1 MQFFTTLVRQNVLWR
16 LSVFTTAAS
25 IFFTHQVALAQ
36 SSNVSVSAANNSID
50 PVIVTATR
58 TPTRA
63 NDVLAD
69 YVYIGP
75 EEIADA
81 GQSSLVELLQRQ
93 RGVEIATIGGAGSA
107 ASVFLRGS
115 NSNQALLLIDGV
127 RSQAAGTGGFS
138 LQAIPLGI
146 IDHIEIIF
154 GPQSSLY
161 GSDAIGGVIQ
171 IFTKKGTGPFQA
183 NASSGYGGYGTS
195 ITDASMY
202 GSFGETKKTSYSLS
216 GSQEISTGFTSVA
229 ANNPCNPNTQS
240 SSTLANN
247 FCGTGLNMSRTGYVK
262 SGGAGRL
269 AQEWDLGQEFGFQF
283 LASRLDNQYPVS
295 SFFGG
300 GIGDQISNLG
310 IFSLFSNNQISPNW
324 KSMLQASQSNDYSQN
339 IYSSGNPVYKTKQ
352 MIYSWQNDIKVGTD
366 LLQVVV
372 ERKTISGYSNDGGII
387 SQNQTTNTAA
397 GSYQLKRGGHIGNL
411 ALRNDSITGYGPQ
424 TTGSASYGYFF
435 TNQIRGNINYG
446 TGFKAPSFN
455 DLYFPNYGNQNLQ
468 AEKSKNTEIG
478 LHYESKSIDLH
489 IIGFNSTITNLIQY
503 TSSSPP
509 CTSSQLNGP
518 QGGCAGNAGEA
529 KISGVSVGG
538 VARFSNLKLRA
549 SMDQQNPI
557 AQNTGYLLAK
567 RARQFGNI
575 GADYKYKKINVGAEG
590 TFQGGR
596 YNSGNS
602 GYMGGYAIYNL
613 YGNYE
618 FSKNWTLFGRWN
630 NIFNKDY
637 QLSYGYNTPGSNL
650 FVGIRYA
657 MK

>member
-1 MQFFTTLVRQNVLWR
+1 MQPCRNLWKANNRWR
-16 LSVFTTAAS
+16 LS
-25 IFFTHQVALAQ
+25 ALTLALTISFSNQTVYAQ
-36 SSNVSVSAANNSID
+36 SGNVLISTANNPMD

-69 YVYIGP
+69 YVLIGP

-81 GQSSLVELLQRQ
+81 GQTSLVELLQRQ
-93 RGVEIATIGGAGSA
+93 RGVEISTIGGPGSA

-115 NSNQALLLIDGV
+115 NSNQALLLVDGV

-146 IDHIEIIF
+146 IDRIEIIF

-183 NASSGYGGYGTS
+183 NASTGYGGYGTS
-195 ITDASMY
+195 ITDASLY
-202 GSFGETKKTSYSLS
+202 GSFGDTKTTSYAIS
-216 GSQEISTGFTSVA
+216 GSQEISTGFNSVA
-229 ANNPCNPNTQS
+229 TNNRNALSQN
-240 SSTLANN
+240 
-247 FCGTGLNMSRTGYVK
+247 RTGYTK
-262 SGGAGRL
+262 SGGAGRI
-269 AQEWDLGQEFGFQF
+269 AQEWDRGQEFGFQF

-295 SFFGG
+295 SFYGG
-300 GIGDQISNLG
+300 GIGSQISNLG
-310 IFSLFSNNQISPNW
+310 IFSIFSNNQINKDW
-324 KSMLQASQSNDYSQN
+324 KSMLQVSQSNDYSQN
-339 IYSSGNPVYKTKQ
+339 LYSTGNPVYKTKQ
-352 MIYSWQNDIKVGTD
+352 MIYSWQNDIKIGSD
-366 LLQVVV
+366 LLQLVA
-372 ERKTISGYSNDGGII
+372 ERKTLSGYSNDGGVV
-387 SQNQTTNTAA
+387 SQNQNTNTVA
-397 GSYQLKRGGHIGNL
+397 GSYQLKRGSHLANL

-435 TNQIRGNINYG
+435 SKQIRGNINYG

-455 DLYFPNYGNQNLQ
+455 DLYFPDYGNTNLQ

-478 LHYESKSIDLH
+478 LHYESSGLDLH
-489 IIGFNSTITNLIQY
+489 LIGFNSTITNLIQY
-503 TSSSPP
+503 TTTTPP
-509 CTSSQLNGP
+509 CTIAQLNGP
-518 QGGCAGNAGEA
+518 NYGCAGNAGVA

-538 VARFSNLKLRA
+538 IAKLSSLRLKA
-549 SMDQQNPI
+549 SYDQQNPI
-557 AQNTGYLLAK
+557 DQTTGFLLAK
-567 RARQFGNI
+567 RARQFGNL
-575 GADYKYKKINVGAEG
+575 GAEYRYQKLNVGAEG

-602 GYMGGYAIYNL
+602 SYMGGYAIFNL

-618 FSKNWTLFGRWN
+618 FAKDWSIFGRWN

-650 FVGIRYA
+650 FIGVRYA

>member
-1 MQFFTTLVRQNVLWR
+1 MHSCISVRPSLKKVAK
-16 LSVFTTAAS
+16 LSVFALLATTLIHTQPAM
-25 IFFTHQVALAQ
+25 AQ
-36 SSNVSVSAANNSID
+36 SSNVSVANANNSID

-75 EEIADA
+75 EEIAEA
-81 GQSSLVELLQRQ
+81 GQTSLVELLQRQ
-93 RGVEIATIGGAGSA
+93 RGVEISTIGGPGSA

-115 NSNQALLLIDGV
+115 NSNQALLLVDGV

-146 IDHIEIIF
+146 IDRIEIIF

-195 ITDASMY
+195 VTDASLY
-202 GSFGETKKTSYSLS
+202 GSFGDTKTTSYAIS
-216 GSQEISTGFTSVA
+216 GSQEISTGFNSVA
-229 ANNPCNPNTQS
+229 TNNRNALSQN
-240 SSTLANN
+240 
-247 FCGTGLNMSRTGYVK
+247 RTGYTK
-262 SGGAGRL
+262 SGGAGRI
-269 AQEWDLGQEFGFQF
+269 AQEWDRGQEFGFQF

-295 SFFGG
+295 SFYGG
-300 GIGDQISNLG
+300 GIGSQISNLG
-310 IFSLFSNNQISPNW
+310 IFSLFSNNQINKDW
-324 KSMLQASQSNDYSQN
+324 KSMLQVSQSNDYSQN
-339 IYSSGNPVYKTKQ
+339 LYSTGNPVYKTKQ
-352 MIYSWQNDIKVGTD
+352 MIYSWQNDIKIGSD
-366 LLQVVV
+366 LLQLVA
-372 ERKTISGYSNDGGII
+372 ERKTLSGYSNDGGVV
-387 SQNQTTNTAA
+387 SQNQNTNTVA
-397 GSYQLKRGGHIGNL
+397 GSYQLKRGSHLANL

-435 TNQIRGNINYG
+435 SKQIRGNINYG

-455 DLYFPNYGNQNLQ
+455 DLYFPDYGNTNLQ

-478 LHYESKSIDLH
+478 LHYESSGSDLH
-489 IIGFNSTITNLIQY
+489 LIGFNSTITNLIQY
-503 TSSSPP
+503 TTTTPP
-509 CTSSQLNGP
+509 CTIAQLNGP
-518 QGGCAGNAGEA
+518 NYGCAGNAGVA

-538 VARFSNLKLRA
+538 IAKLSSLRLKA
-549 SMDQQNPI
+549 SYDQQNPI
-557 AQNTGYLLAK
+557 DQTTGFLLAK
-567 RARQFGNI
+567 RARQFGNL
-575 GADYKYKKINVGAEG
+575 GAEYRYQKLNVGAEG

-602 GYMGGYAIYNL
+602 SYMGGYAIFNL

-618 FSKNWTLFGRWN
+618 FAKDWSIFGRWN

-650 FVGIRYA
+650 FIGVRYA

>member
-1 MQFFTTLVRQNVLWR
+1 MHSCISVRPSLKKVAK
-16 LSVFTTAAS
+16 LSVFALLATTLIHTQPAM
-25 IFFTHQVALAQ
+25 AQ
-36 SSNVSVSAANNSID
+36 SSNVSVANANNSID

-75 EEIADA
+75 EEIAEA
-81 GQSSLVELLQRQ
+81 GQTSLVELLQRQ
-93 RGVEIATIGGAGSA
+93 RGVEISTIGGPGSA

-115 NSNQALLLIDGV
+115 NSNQALLLVDGV

-146 IDHIEIIF
+146 IDRIEIIF

-183 NASSGYGGYGTS
+183 NASTGYGGYGTS
-195 ITDASMY
+195 ITDASLY
-202 GSFGETKKTSYSLS
+202 GSFGDTKTTSYAIS
-216 GSQEISTGFTSVA
+216 GSQEISTGFNSVA
-229 ANNPCNPNTQS
+229 TNNRNALSQN
-240 SSTLANN
+240 
-247 FCGTGLNMSRTGYVK
+247 RTGYTK
-262 SGGAGRL
+262 SGGAGRI
-269 AQEWDLGQEFGFQF
+269 AQEWDRGQEFGFQF

-295 SFFGG
+295 SFYGG
-300 GIGDQISNLG
+300 GIGSQISNLG
-310 IFSLFSNNQISPNW
+310 IFSLFSNNQINKDW
-324 KSMLQASQSNDYSQN
+324 KSMLQVSQSNDYSQN
-339 IYSSGNPVYKTKQ
+339 LYSTGNPVYKTKQ
-352 MIYSWQNDIKVGTD
+352 MIYSWQNDIKIGSD
-366 LLQVVV
+366 LLQLVA
-372 ERKTISGYSNDGGII
+372 ERKTLSGYSNDGGVV
-387 SQNQTTNTAA
+387 SQNQNTNTVA
-397 GSYQLKRGGHIGNL
+397 GSYQLKRGSHLANL

-435 TNQIRGNINYG
+435 SKQIRGNINYG

-455 DLYFPNYGNQNLQ
+455 DLYFPNYGNTNLQ

-478 LHYESKSIDLH
+478 LHYESSGLDLH
-489 IIGFNSTITNLIQY
+489 LIGFNSTITNLIQY
-503 TSSSPP
+503 TTTAPP
-509 CTSSQLNGP
+509 CTIAQLNGP
-518 QGGCAGNAGEA
+518 NYGCAGNAGVA

-538 VARFSNLKLRA
+538 IAKLSSLRLKA
-549 SMDQQNPI
+549 SYDQQNPI
-557 AQNTGYLLAK
+557 DQTTGFLLAK
-567 RARQFGNI
+567 RARQFGNL
-575 GADYKYKKINVGAEG
+575 GAEYRYQKLNVGAEG

-602 GYMGGYAIYNL
+602 SYMGGYAIFNL

-618 FSKNWTLFGRWN
+618 FAKDWSIFGRWN

-650 FVGIRYA
+650 FIGVRYA

>member
-1 MQFFTTLVRQNVLWR
+1 MQPCRNSLGAKNRWHLSILTL
-16 LSVFTTAAS
+16 AS
-25 IFFTHQVALAQ
+25 TLAFSNQIVYAQ
-36 SSNVSVSAANNSID
+36 SGNVSVSTANNSMD

-81 GQSSLVELLQRQ
+81 GQTSLVELLQRQ
-93 RGVEIATIGGAGSA
+93 RGVEISTIGGPGSA

-115 NSNQALLLIDGV
+115 NSNQALLLVDGV

-146 IDHIEIIF
+146 IDRIEIIF

-183 NASSGYGGYGTS
+183 NASTGYGSYGTS
-195 ITDASMY
+195 ITDASLY
-202 GSFGETKKTSYSLS
+202 GSFGDTKTTSYALS
-216 GSQEISTGFTSVA
+216 GSQEISTGFNSVA
-229 ANNPCNPNTQS
+229 TNNRDALTQ
-240 SSTLANN
+240 N
-247 FCGTGLNMSRTGYVK
+247 RTGYIK
-262 SGGAGRL
+262 SGGAGRI
-269 AQEWDLGQEFGFQF
+269 AQEWDRGQEFGFQF

-295 SFFGG
+295 SSS
-300 GIGDQISNLG
+300 IGNQISNLG
-310 IFSLFSNNQISPNW
+310 IFSLFSNNQINKDW
-324 KSMLQASQSNDYSQN
+324 KSMLQVSQSNDYSQN
-339 IYSSGNPVYKTKQ
+339 LYSTGNPVYKTKQ
-352 MIYSWQNDIKVGTD
+352 MIYSWQNDIKIGSD
-366 LLQVVV
+366 LLQLVA
-372 ERKTISGYSNDGGII
+372 ERKTLNGYSNDGGIV
-387 SQNQTTNTAA
+387 SQNQNTNTVA
-397 GSYQLKRGGHIGNL
+397 GSYQLKRGSHLANL

-435 TNQIRGNINYG
+435 SKQIRGNINYG

-455 DLYFPNYGNQNLQ
+455 DLYFPGYGNVNLQ

-478 LHYESKSIDLH
+478 LHYESNQLDLH
-489 IIGFNSTITNLIQY
+489 LIGFNSTITNLIQY
-503 TSSSPP
+503 TQSSPP
-509 CTSSQLNGP
+509 CSADQLGP
-518 QGGCAGNAGEA
+518 PNYGCPGNAGVA

-538 VARFSNLKLRA
+538 IAKLSSLRLKA
-549 SMDQQNPI
+549 SYDQQNPI
-557 AQNTGYLLAK
+557 DQTTGFLLAK
-567 RARQFGNI
+567 RARQFGNL
-575 GADYKYKKINVGAEG
+575 GAEYRYRKVNMGAEG

-602 GYMGGYAIYNL
+602 GYMGGYAIFNL

-618 FSKNWTLFGRWN
+618 FAKDWSVFGRWN

-637 QLSYGYNTPGSNL
+637 QLSYGFNTPGSNL
-650 FVGIRYA
+650 FVGVRYA

>member
-1 MQFFTTLVRQNVLWR
+1 MHSCISVRPSLKKVAK
-16 LSVFTTAAS
+16 LSVFALLATTLIHTQPAM
-25 IFFTHQVALAQ
+25 AQ
-36 SSNVSVSAANNSID
+36 SSNVSVANANNSID

-75 EEIADA
+75 EEIAEA
-81 GQSSLVELLQRQ
+81 GQTSLVELLQRQ
-93 RGVEIATIGGAGSA
+93 RGVEISTIGGPGSA

-115 NSNQALLLIDGV
+115 NSNQALLLVDGV

-146 IDHIEIIF
+146 IDRIEIIF

-183 NASSGYGGYGTS
+183 NASTGYGGYGTS
-195 ITDASMY
+195 ITDASLY
-202 GSFGETKKTSYSLS
+202 GSFGDTKTTSYAIS
-216 GSQEISTGFTSVA
+216 GSQEISTGFNSVA
-229 ANNPCNPNTQS
+229 TNNRNALSQN
-240 SSTLANN
+240 
-247 FCGTGLNMSRTGYVK
+247 RTGYTK
-262 SGGAGRL
+262 SGGAGRI
-269 AQEWDLGQEFGFQF
+269 AQEWDRGQEFGFQF

-295 SFFGG
+295 SFYGG
-300 GIGDQISNLG
+300 GIGSQISNLG
-310 IFSLFSNNQISPNW
+310 IFSLFSNNQINNDW
-324 KSMLQASQSNDYSQN
+324 KSMLQVSQSNDYSQN
-339 IYSSGNPVYKTKQ
+339 LYSTGNPVYKTKQ
-352 MIYSWQNDIKVGTD
+352 MIYSWQNDIKIGSD
-366 LLQVVV
+366 LLQLVA
-372 ERKTISGYSNDGGII
+372 ERKTLSGYSNDGGVV
-387 SQNQTTNTAA
+387 SQNQNTNTVA
-397 GSYQLKRGGHIGNL
+397 GSYQLKRGSHLANL

-435 TNQIRGNINYG
+435 SKQIRGNINYG

-455 DLYFPNYGNQNLQ
+455 DLYFPDYGNTNLQ
-468 AEKSKNTEIG
+468 AEKSKNTEVG
-478 LHYESKSIDLH
+478 LHYESSGLDLH
-489 IIGFNSTITNLIQY
+489 LIGFNSTITNLIQY
-503 TSSSPP
+503 TTTTPP
-509 CTSSQLNGP
+509 CTIAQLNGP
-518 QGGCAGNAGEA
+518 NGGCAGNAGVA

-538 VARFSNLKLRA
+538 IAKLSSLRLKA
-549 SMDQQNPI
+549 SYDQQNPI
-557 AQNTGYLLAK
+557 DQTTGFLLAK
-567 RARQFGNI
+567 RARQFGNL
-575 GADYKYKKINVGAEG
+575 GAEYRYQKLNVGAEG

-602 GYMGGYAIYNL
+602 SYMGGYAIFNL

-618 FSKNWTLFGRWN
+618 FAKDWSIFGRWN
-630 NIFNKDY
+630 NILNKDY

-650 FVGIRYA
+650 FIGVRYA

>member
-1 MQFFTTLVRQNVLWR
+1 VVK
-16 LSVFTTAAS
+16 LSVFALLAANL
-25 IFFTHQVALAQ
+25 IHTQAAMAQ
-36 SSNVSVSAANNSID
+36 SSSVSVPSANSSID

-81 GQSSLVELLQRQ
+81 AQTSLVELLQRQ
-93 RGVEIATIGGAGSA
+93 RGVEISTIGGSGSA
-107 ASVFLRGS
+107 ASIFLRGA

-127 RSQAAGTGGFS
+127 RSQAAGTGAFS

-146 IDHIEIIF
+146 IDRIEIIF

-171 IFTKKGTGPFQA
+171 IFTKKGTGAFQA
-183 NASSGYGGYGTS
+183 GASTGYGSYGTS
-195 ITDASMY
+195 ITDASLY
-202 GSFGETKKTSYSLS
+202 GSFGDIKTISYALS
-216 GSQEISTGFTSVA
+216 GSQEVSTGFTSVA
-229 ANNPCNPNTQS
+229 TNNKS
-240 SSTLANN
+240 A
-247 FCGTGLNMSRTGYVK
+247 LNLNRTGYTK
-262 SGGAGRL
+262 SGGAGRI
-269 AQEWDLGQEFGFQF
+269 AQEWDRGQELGLQF
-283 LASRLDNQYPVS
+283 VATRLDNQYPAS
-295 SFFGG
+295 NYFGG
-300 GIGDQISNLG
+300 GIGSQVSNLG
-310 IFSLFSNNQISPNW
+310 IFSLFSNNQINKDW

-339 IYSSGNPVYKTKQ
+339 LYSSGNPVYKTKQ
-352 MIYSWQNDIKVGTD
+352 MIYSWQNDIKIGSD
-366 LLQVVV
+366 LLQLVG
-372 ERKTISGYSNDGGII
+372 ERKTLNGYSNDGGVI
-387 SQNQTTNTAA
+387 SQNQNTNTIA
-397 GSYQLKRGGHIGNL
+397 GSYQLKRGSHLGNV

-424 TTGSASYGYFF
+424 TTGGASYGYFF

-478 LHYESKSIDLH
+478 LHYESKSVDLH

-503 TSSSPP
+503 TTTSPP

-538 VARFSNLKLRA
+538 VTRVSNLRLRG
-549 SMDQQNPI
+549 SIDQQNPI
-557 AQNTGYLLAK
+557 AQSTGYLLAK
-567 RARQFGNI
+567 RARQFGNL
-575 GADYKYKKINVGAEG
+575 GADYKYKKMNVGAEG

-596 YNSGNS
+596 YNSANS

-618 FSKNWTLFGRWN
+618 FAKDWTLFGRWN

-650 FVGIRYA
+650 FVGVRYA

>member
-1 MQFFTTLVRQNVLWR
+1 MHSCISVRPSSNKVAQ
-16 LSVFTTAAS
+16 LSVFALLAATL
-25 IFFTHQVALAQ
+25 IHTQLVMAQ
-36 SSNVSVSAANNSID
+36 SSSVSVANANSSID

-58 TPTRA
+58 TSTKA

-69 YVYIGP
+69 YVYIGA

-81 GQSSLVELLQRQ
+81 GQTSLVELLQRQ
-93 RGVEIATIGGAGSA
+93 RGVEISTIGGSGSA
-107 ASVFLRGS
+107 ASIFLRGA

-127 RSQAAGTGGFS
+127 RSQAAGTGAFS

-146 IDHIEIIF
+146 IDRIEIIF

-183 NASSGYGGYGTS
+183 NASTGYGSYGTS

-202 GSFGETKKTSYSLS
+202 GSLGESKITNYSIS

-229 ANNPCNPNTQS
+229 SNNSCNPNTQS
-240 SSTLANN
+240 STTLSNN
-247 FCGTGLNMSRTGYVK
+247 FCGSGLNMNRTGYVRT
-262 SGGAGRL
+262 GGAGRL
-269 AQEWDLGQEFGFQF
+269 AQEWNKGQELGLQF
-283 LASRLDNQYPVS
+283 VATRLDT
-295 SFFGG
+295 
-300 GIGDQISNLG
+300 
-310 IFSLFSNNQISPNW
+310 
-324 KSMLQASQSNDYSQN
+324 QSNDYSQN
-339 IYSSGNPVYKTKQ
+339 IYKTGNPVYKTKQ
-352 MIYSWQNDIKVGTD
+352 MIYSWQNDIKISND
-366 LLQVVV
+366 LLQIVT
-372 ERKTISGYSNDGGII
+372 ERKTISAYSNDDGVI
-387 SQNQTTNTAA
+387 SQNQNTNTAA
-397 GSYQLKRGGHIGNL
+397 GSYQLKRGAHLGNV
-411 ALRNDSITGYGPQ
+411 ALRNDSITGYGQQ

-468 AEKSKNTEIG
+468 AEKSKGTEIG
-478 LHYESKSIDLH
+478 LHYESKSVDLH

-503 TSSSPP
+503 TTTSPP

-538 VARFSNLKLRA
+538 VVRVSNLRLRA
-549 SMDQQNPI
+549 SLDQQNPI
-557 AQNTGYLLAK
+557 AQSTGYLLAK
-567 RARQFGNI
+567 RARQFGNL
-575 GADYKYKKINVGAEG
+575 GAEYKYKKMNMGAEG

-602 GYMGGYAIYNL
+602 SYMGGYVIYNL

-618 FSKNWTLFGRWN
+618 FAKDWTLFGRWN

-637 QLSYGYNTPGSNL
+637 QLSYGYNTLGSNL
-650 FVGIRYA
+650 FVGVRYA

>member
-1 MQFFTTLVRQNVLWR
+1 MHSCISVRPSLKKVAK
-16 LSVFTTAAS
+16 LSVFALLATTLIHTQPAM
-25 IFFTHQVALAQ
+25 AQ
-36 SSNVSVSAANNSID
+36 SSNVLVANTNNSID

-69 YVYIGP
+69 YVYIGS
-75 EEIADA
+75 EEIAEA
-81 GQSSLVELLQRQ
+81 GQTSLVELLQRQ
-93 RGVEIATIGGAGSA
+93 RGVEISTIGGPGSA

-115 NSNQALLLIDGV
+115 NSNQALLLVDGV

-146 IDHIEIIF
+146 IDRIEIIF

-183 NASSGYGGYGTS
+183 NASTGYGGYGTS
-195 ITDASMY
+195 ITDASLY
-202 GSFGETKKTSYSLS
+202 GSFGDTKTTSYAIS
-216 GSQEISTGFTSVA
+216 GSQEISTGFNSVA
-229 ANNPCNPNTQS
+229 TNNRNALSQN
-240 SSTLANN
+240 
-247 FCGTGLNMSRTGYVK
+247 RTGYTK
-262 SGGAGRL
+262 SGGAGRI
-269 AQEWDLGQEFGFQF
+269 AQEWDRGQEFGFQF

-295 SFFGG
+295 SFYGG
-300 GIGDQISNLG
+300 GIGSQISNLG
-310 IFSLFSNNQISPNW
+310 IFSLFSNNQINKDW
-324 KSMLQASQSNDYSQN
+324 KSMLQVSQSNDYSQN
-339 IYSSGNPVYKTKQ
+339 LYSTGNPVYKTKQ
-352 MIYSWQNDIKVGTD
+352 MIYSWQNDIKIGSD
-366 LLQVVV
+366 LLQLVA
-372 ERKTISGYSNDGGII
+372 ERKTLSGYSNDGGIV
-387 SQNQTTNTAA
+387 SQDQNTNTVA
-397 GSYQLKRGGHIGNL
+397 GSYQLKRGSHLANL

-435 TNQIRGNINYG
+435 SKQIRGNINYG

-455 DLYFPNYGNQNLQ
+455 DLYFPDYGNTNLQ

-478 LHYESKSIDLH
+478 LHYESSGLDLH
-489 IIGFNSTITNLIQY
+489 LIGFNSTITNLIQY
-503 TSSSPP
+503 TTTTPP
-509 CTSSQLNGP
+509 CTIAQLNGP
-518 QGGCAGNAGEA
+518 NYGCAGNAGVA

-538 VARFSNLKLRA
+538 IAKLSSLRLKA
-549 SMDQQNPI
+549 SYDQQNPI
-557 AQNTGYLLAK
+557 DQTTGFLLAK
-567 RARQFGNI
+567 RARQFGNL
-575 GADYKYKKINVGAEG
+575 GAEYRYQKLNVGAEG

-602 GYMGGYAIYNL
+602 NYMGGYAIFNL

-618 FSKNWTLFGRWN
+618 FAKDWSIFGRWN

-650 FVGIRYA
+650 FIGVRYA

>member
-1 MQFFTTLVRQNVLWR
+1 MQPCRKLWGVNNHWR
-16 LSVFTTAAS
+16 LSVLTLVSSIAFSNQTAY
-25 IFFTHQVALAQ
+25 AQ
-36 SSNVSVSAANNSID
+36 SGNVSVSTANITMN

-69 YVYIGP
+69 FVYIGP

-81 GQSSLVELLQRQ
+81 GQTSLVELLQRQ
-93 RGVEIATIGGAGSA
+93 RGVEISTIGGPGSA

-115 NSNQALLLIDGV
+115 NSNQALLLVDGV

-146 IDHIEIIF
+146 IDRIEIIF

-183 NASSGYGGYGTS
+183 NASTGYGGYGTS
-195 ITDASMY
+195 ITDASLY
-202 GSFGETKKTSYSLS
+202 GSFGDIKTTSYALS
-216 GSQEISTGFTSVA
+216 GSQEVSTGFTSVA
-229 ANNPCNPNTQS
+229 ANNVCNPNTQS
-240 SSTLANN
+240 RATLNRN
-247 FCGTGLNMSRTGYVK
+247 FCGNGLDMSRTGYTK
-262 SGGAGRL
+262 SGGAGRI
-269 AQEWDLGQEFGFQF
+269 AQEWNRGQEFGFQF

-295 SFFGG
+295 SFYGG
-300 GIGDQISNLG
+300 GIGSQISNLG
-310 IFSLFSNNQISPNW
+310 IFSLFSNNQINKDW
-324 KSMLQASQSNDYSQN
+324 KSMLQVSQSNDYSQN
-339 IYSSGNPVYKTKQ
+339 LYSSGNPVYKTKQ
-352 MIYSWQNDIKVGTD
+352 IIYSWQNDIKIGGD
-366 LLQVVV
+366 LLQLVA
-372 ERKTISGYSNDGGII
+372 ERKTLNGYSNDGGIV
-387 SQNQTTNTAA
+387 SQNQNTNTVA
-397 GSYQLKRGGHIGNL
+397 GSYQLKRGSHLANL

-435 TNQIRGNINYG
+435 SKQIRGNINYG

-455 DLYFPNYGNQNLQ
+455 DLYFPDYGNPNLQ
-468 AEKSKNTEIG
+468 AEKSKNAEIG
-478 LHYESKSIDLH
+478 LHYESSKLDLH
-489 IIGFNSTITNLIQY
+489 FIGFNSTITNLIQY
-503 TSSSPP
+503 TTTAPP
-509 CTSSQLNGP
+509 CTIAQLNGP
-518 QGGCAGNAGEA
+518 NYGCAGNAGVA

-538 VARFSNLKLRA
+538 VAKLSSLRLKA
-549 SMDQQNPI
+549 SYDQQNPI
-557 AQNTGYLLAK
+557 DQTTGFLLAK
-567 RARQFGNI
+567 RARQFGNV
-575 GADYKYKKINVGAEG
+575 GAEFRYRKMNMGAEG

-602 GYMGGYAIYNL
+602 GYMGGYAIFNL

-618 FSKNWTLFGRWN
+618 FAKDWSVFGRWN

-637 QLSYGYNTPGSNL
+637 QLSYGFNTPGSNL
-650 FVGIRYA
+650 FVGVRYA